1 MAEKTLIRINLDPAQ
16 TLARLDGI
24 DEELAQRIV
33 ACRKS
38 GYEFIGPE
46 DLTQV
51 EGIDLSMALRLSG
64 EIDWESPQPSRTLVL
79 PIRPQKHIPL
89 NWPGA
94 AFHSTSILVLFWL
107 LVARVLPMLSPA
119 ITIGRLGQGWLMA
132 YILSAL
138 MLAVLF
144 MLLGSLTSTMLSL
157 SRRPDRTRRGIRA
170 RSAFSLLAV
179 ASLLAALALSAV
191 LGL

>member
-1 MAEKTLIRINLDPAQ
+1 MIPHKHSLELN
-16 TLARLDGI
+16 GI
-24 DEELAQRIV
+24 DEELAERIV

-64 EIDWESPQPSRTLVL
+64 EIDWESPQPARTLVL
-79 PIRPQKHIPL
+79 PIRPHQHIPL

-94 AFHSTSILVLFWL
+94 AFHSTAILVLFWL
-107 LVARVLPMLSPA
+107 LLTRVLPMLSPA
-119 ITIGRLGQGWLMA
+119 IVIGLSGDGWLMA

-138 MLAVLF
+138 VLAVLF

-170 RSAFSLLAV
+170 RSTFSMLAV
-179 ASLLAALALSAV
+179 VSLLAALALSAI
-191 LGL
+191 LEL